1 MDRQE
6 QVFSFG
12 QLAVN
17 HSNNDHGLGGNRFGT
32 RITWFPL
39 ADPDNDNQGSFDT
52 VIPSLKALDCD
63 YGSMKTFFQT

>member
-12 QLAVN
+12 QFAAN
-17 HSNNDHGLGGNRFGT
+17 YNNNDHWLGVNHFGT
-32 RITWFPL
+32 RITRFPF
-39 ADPDNDNQGSFDT
+39 ADLDNDNQGRFDT